1 MGTWRPISSERG
13 SASVESDE
21 CDSDMH
27 YYMERLKVLRSRCGL
42 DNAQSD
48 GLPTSATMPSV
59 ASAGDLGSA
68 TFNAAY
74 YEGRLKALRARGG
87 IDGTDTLKTENAV
100 NASSSNS
107 SSSTSSDSSATAA
120 TTIASS
126 ERTSENTTAYVA
138 DLKKRL
144 DRIKNST
151 RH

>member
-1 MGTWRPISSERG
+1 MFAVQG

-107 SSSTSSDSSATAA
+107 SSSTSSDSSAT
-120 TTIASS
+120 
-126 ERTSENTTAYVA
+126 VGPP
-138 DLKKRL
+138 L
-144 DRIKNST
+144 T
-151 RH
+151 RFICNGNMSFYKAP